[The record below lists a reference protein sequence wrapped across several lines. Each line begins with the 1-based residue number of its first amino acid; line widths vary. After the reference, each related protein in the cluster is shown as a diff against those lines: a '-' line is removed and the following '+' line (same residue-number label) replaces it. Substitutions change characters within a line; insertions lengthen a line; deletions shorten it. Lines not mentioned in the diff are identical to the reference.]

1 VSTAAINSLPEYSA
15 SPLMLIGGSLWPAAR
30 LSDVIDPAICSPFA
44 RVPECSERQLDT
56 TVEAARTAFPA
67 WAGTHAKE
75 RQLAVKKMISRVRE
89 NSDELVVLLTR
100 EQGKPLAKAK
110 SEIDAAL
117 FFANSFAE
125 MDLEPETI
133 RETASQKIEVHYK
146 PVGVV
151 GAIAAWNYPLLLS
164 IWKMAPALVAGNTV
178 IIKPSPFTPVATLR
192 IGELI
197 GDLFPRG
204 IVNVVSGG
212 DDLGRWMTAHEGINK
227 ISFTGSIETGKHVIR
242 SAAGNLKRVTL
253 ELGGNDAGIV
263 LDDVDP
269 SRIAQELFWAAFS
282 NCRQVCAGL
291 KRLFVPAWMGK
302 RIADALASY
311 AANVKVGTGFD
322 DDVQIGPIQN
332 KPQFDRLTSLLQD
345 TMDAGAEIYFQG
357 KVPKGPGYFVP
368 VTLVRGARPGS
379 RIVDEEQFGP
389 VLPIISYETEDEAI
403 ALANDTT
410 FGLGASVWASD
421 PDRATMVAAHP
432 EAGSRWVNQHPAM
445 APDVPFG
452 GIKQSGVGVECSIL
466 GLREYTSAQVLSVKR
481 S

>member
-1 VSTAAINSLPEYSA
+1 VPTAAINSLPEYSA
-15 SPLMLIGGSLWPAAR
+15 SPLMLIGGSLCPAEKW
-30 LSDVIDPAICSPFA
+30 LDVIDPAIGAPFA
-44 RVPECSERQLDT
+44 RVPECSEHQLDAA
-56 TVEAARTAFPA
+56 VVAARAAFPA
-67 WAGTHAKE
+67 WASTPPRE
-75 RQLAVKKMISRVRE
+75 RQQAVKKMISRIRE
-89 NSDELVVLLTR
+89 NAGELAELLTR
-100 EQGKPLAKAK
+100 EQGKPLSKAK

-125 MDLEPETI
+125 MDLEPEII
-133 RETASQKIEVHYK
+133 RETESQKIEIHYR
-146 PVGVV
+146 PLGVV

-164 IWKMAPALVAGNTV
+164 IWKLAPALVAGNTV
-178 IIKPSPFTPVATLR
+178 IVKPSPFTPVATLR
-192 IGELI
+192 VGELLADI
-197 GDLFPRG
+197 FPRG
-204 IVNVVSGG
+204 VANIVSGG
-212 DDLGRWMTAHEGINK
+212 DDLGRWMTAHDGINK
-227 ISFTGSIETGKHVIR
+227 ISFTGSIETGKHVMR

-269 SRIAQELFWAAFS
+269 SRIAEELFWAAFS
-282 NCRQVCAGL
+282 NCGQVCAGL
-291 KRLFVPAWMGK
+291 KRLFVPARMEE

-311 AANVKVGTGFD
+311 ASNVKVGAGFD

-332 KPQFDRLTSLLQD
+332 KPQFDRLTSLLKD
-345 TMDAGAEIYFQG
+345 TTETGAEIYFQG

-389 VLPIISYETEDEAI
+389 VLPIICYETEDEAI
-403 ALANDTT
+403 ALANDTA

-421 PDRATMVAAHP
+421 PDRAALVATRL

-466 GLREYTSAQVLSVKR
+466 GLREYTNAQVLSVKR
-481 S
+481 G

>member
-1 VSTAAINSLPEYSA
+1 MPTAAINSSQACVA
-15 SPLMLIGGSLWPAAR
+15 SPMMLIGGSLFVADNW
-30 LSDVIDPAICSPFA
+30 LDVVDPAVGVPFTK
-44 RVPECSERQLDT
+44 VPECSERQLEV
-56 TVEAARTAFPA
+56 TVGAAREALPI
-67 WAGTHAKE
+67 WARTPLKE
-75 RQLAVKKMISRVRE
+75 RQLAVKKMVSRIRD
-89 NSDELVVLLTR
+89 NSDELSVLLTR
-100 EQGKPLAKAK
+100 EQGKPLTKAK

-125 MDLEPETI
+125 MDLGPEII
-133 RETASQKIEVHYK
+133 RETGNQRVEVHYK

-164 IWKMAPALVAGNTV
+164 IWKLAPALVAGNTV
-178 IIKPSPFTPVATLR
+178 IVKPSPFTPVATLR
-192 IGELI
+192 VGELI
-197 GDLFPRG
+197 GDIFPRG
-204 IVNVVSGG
+204 VVNVISGG
-212 DDLGRWMTAHEGINK
+212 DDLGRWMTAHDGIDK

-269 SRIAQELFWAAFS
+269 SRIAEELFWAAFS
-282 NCRQVCAGL
+282 NCGQVCAGL
-291 KRLFVPAWMGK
+291 KRLFVPARMEE

-311 AANVKVGTGFD
+311 ASNVKVGAGLD

-332 KPQFDRLTSLLQD
+332 KSQFDRLTSLLKD
-345 TMDAGAEIYFQG
+345 TTETGAEIYFQG
-357 KVPKGPGYFVP
+357 KVPRGPGYFVP

-379 RIVDEEQFGP
+379 RVVDEEQFGP

-421 PDRATMVAAHP
+421 SDRATLVANRL

-452 GIKQSGVGVECSIL
+452 GIKQSGIGVECSIL
-466 GLREYTSAQVLSVKR
+466 GLREYTNAQVLSVKR
-481 S
+481 C